1 MQFIPKRT
9 RGRILAAA
17 TAAALAVSPA
27 LAAGAP
33 QLPEGYVCPFSDV
46 TERQWYYPYVC
57 ALNAQDVIAGYDDG
71 RFGPTDAT
79 GGGAA
84 ILMIMKATGS
94 GNQVSAQGGHY
105 AAGYVD
111 YAVGKGWLTREEV
124 PANLDAEI
132 SRGFIARLA
141 AKALGLA
148 PIELASPFADVDDG
162 YITALYRLGVIAGS
176 QEGGQRLFHPESSI
190 TRAELSTIVWQ
201 LMEYARRENNE
212 GYITLGSYTLQV
224 LEGVPE
230 SSWDPSAFNKAG
242 DRMNYTGPGAQVSL
256 GVDVSY
262 HQGVIDWKAV
272 AGDGIDFAMIRAGG
286 RYYGS
291 GVVFEDTQFRRNLQ
305 GAMDAGLETGVYF
318 FSQAVTVEEAREEAR
333 FLLDLLKDFDFDG
346 PVVFDWENIDY
357 DTARTDGVGTATV
370 TAMADAFCREVEEAG
385 YRPMIYFNR
394 YIAYL
399 IYELDGVARYP
410 FWIAEYGE
418 TPEFHYDY
426 EIWQYTDQGTV
437 AGINGPADMN
447 IRLKSW

>member
-1 MQFIPKRT
+1 MHFLSKKT
-9 RGRILAAA
+9 LVHMLAAA
-17 TAAALAVSPA
+17 TAAALAVSPVP
-27 LAAGAP
+27 AAGAI
-33 QLPEGYVCPFSDV
+33 QLPENYRCPFSDV
-46 TERQWYYPYVC
+46 AENQWFYPFVC
-57 ALNAQDVIAGYDDG
+57 ALNAKGVVAGYDDG
-71 RFGPTDAT
+71 RFGPSDAT

-94 GNQVSAQGGHY
+94 GERMPASGEHY

-111 YAVGKGWLTREEV
+111 YAVSRGWLTRAEV
-124 PANLDAEI
+124 PANLDTAI

-148 PIELASPFADVDDG
+148 PIDLASPFADVDDG
-162 YITALYRLGVIAGS
+162 YITALYRMGIIAGS
-176 QEGGQRLFHPESSI
+176 EENGQRVFHPESSI

-201 LMEYARRENNE
+201 LMEYADRENND
-212 GYITLGSYTLQV
+212 GYITLGSYTLRA
-224 LEGVPE
+224 LDNVPV
-230 SSWDPSAFNKAG
+230 SSYDADKFQKVG
-242 DRMNYTGPGAQVSL
+242 DRMTYTGQGAETSL

-262 HQGVIDWKAV
+262 HQGVIDWEKV

-291 GVVFEDTQFRRNLQ
+291 GVVFEDSQFRSNLR
-305 GAMDAGLETGVYF
+305 GAMEAGLDTGVYF
-318 FSQAVTVEEAREEAR
+318 FSQAITVEEAREEAR
-333 FLLDLLKDFDFDG
+333 FLLNLLEDFDFSG

-357 DTARTDGVGTATV
+357 DTARTDGVGSATV
-370 TAMADAFCREVEEAG
+370 TAMAQAFCQEVESAG
-385 YRPMIYFNR
+385 YQPMIYVNR

-399 IYELDGVARYP
+399 IYELGGVADYP

-418 TPEFHYDY
+418 TPEFYYDY
-426 EIWQYTDQGTV
+426 QIWQYTDSGKV